1 MPTVDVYN
9 ISGEKV
15 REIDLSDAVFAAEMK
30 PHLLHD
36 VVVWQLAN
44 RRAGLAKTKTRA
56 EVSGGG
62 VKPFR
67 QKGTGRARSGSNR
80 SPVWRHGGVVFGPNG
95 RNYARKLPKKVRN
108 QALRCALTMK
118 LTENVM
124 KVVDAISL
132 EQPKTKLYAS
142 ALGALGMENSL
153 VVIGNMNKD
162 ISMASRNVSSSK
174 MLDVRGLNIYD
185 ILKYKGL
192 VLDLEAVQYIEERL
206 KS

>member
-9 ISGEKV
+9 MSGEKV
-15 REIDLSDAVFAAEMK
+15 KEIDLSDAVFASEMK

-36 VVVWQLAN
+36 AVIWQLAN
-44 RRAGLAKTKTRA
+44 KRAALAKTKTRA

-62 VKPFR
+62 AKPFR
-67 QKGTGRARSGSNR
+67 QKGTGRARAGSNR

-95 RNYARKLPKKVRN
+95 RKYARKLPKKVRN

-118 LTENVM
+118 LAENVM
-124 KVVDAISL
+124 KVVDAIAL
-132 EQPKTKLYAS
+132 EQPKTKLYVN
-142 ALGALGMENSL
+142 ALGSLGMENSL
-153 VVIGNMNKD
+153 VVTGNMNSD
-162 ISMASRNVSSSK
+162 VSMASRNASSSK
-174 MLDVRGLNIYD
+174 MLDVRGLNVYD

-192 VLDLEAVQYIEERL
+192 VLDLDAVQYIEERL

>member
-15 REIDLSDAVFAAEMK
+15 KEIDLSDAVFASEMK
-30 PHLLHD
+30 PYLLHD
-36 VVVWQLAN
+36 VVVWQLSN
-44 RRAGLAKTKTRA
+44 RRAATAKTKTRA

-67 QKGTGRARSGSNR
+67 QKGTGRARAGSNR
-80 SPVWRHGGVVFGPNG
+80 SPVWRHGGTSFGPNG
-95 RNYARKLPKKVRN
+95 RKYARNLPKKVRE
-108 QALRCALTMK
+108 QALRCALSMK

-124 KVVDAISL
+124 KIVDTITL
-132 EQPKTKLYAS
+132 EQPKTKLYVS
-142 ALGALGMENSL
+142 ALGTLGMENSL
-153 VVIGNMNKD
+153 VVLGNMDKD
-162 ISMASRNVSSSK
+162 ISIASRNVSSSK
-174 MLDVRGLNIYD
+174 MLDVRGLNVYD

>member
-15 REIDLSDAVFAAEMK
+15 KEIDLSDAVFASEMK
-30 PHLLHD
+30 PYLLHD

-44 RRAGLAKTKTRA
+44 KRAATAKTKTRA

-62 VKPFR
+62 AKPFR

-80 SPVWRHGGVVFGPNG
+80 SPLWRHGGTSFGPNG
-95 RNYARKLPKKVRN
+95 RKYARKLPKKVRE
-108 QALRCALTMK
+108 QALRCALSMK

-124 KVVDAISL
+124 KVVDAIAL
-132 EQPKTKLYAS
+132 EQPKTKLYAN
-142 ALGALGMENSL
+142 ALGTLGMENSL

-162 ISMASRNVSSSK
+162 VSLASRNMISSK

>member
-15 REIDLSDAVFAAEMK
+15 REIDLSDAVFATEMK

-44 RRAGLAKTKTRA
+44 KRAATAKTKTRA

-67 QKGTGRARSGSNR
+67 QKGTGRARAGSNR

-95 RNYARKLPKKVRN
+95 RKYARKLPKKVRN
-108 QALRCALTMK
+108 QALKCALTMK

-124 KVVDAISL
+124 KVVDAIAL
-132 EQPKTKLYAS
+132 DQPKTKLYAN
-142 ALGALGMENSL
+142 ALGKLGMENSL
-153 VVIGNMNKD
+153 VVIGNMSKD
-162 ISMASRNVSSSK
+162 VSMASRNVNSSK
-174 MLDVRGLNIYD
+174 MLDVRGLNIFD